1 MIKLIGAIFIFAA
14 SVSVGFSASAMYR
27 VRAEQLEAFGALIT
41 HIGAQIGGFL
51 APLDRIY
58 CDFKDARLEKCGFLR
73 VLRSSG
79 ASAALGE
86 CRESL
91 FLNDGEIGELE
102 KFFSSLGRGDANEEE
117 RHCAYFAKRFARF
130 YESARNESASK
141 GRLFRTFG
149 FLSGLMLAVILV

>member
-1 MIKLIGAIFIFAA
+1 MIKLIGALLIFAA
-14 SVSVGFSASAMYR
+14 SASVGFSAAAMYR
-27 VRAEQLEAFGALIT
+27 VRAEQLEALGALIT

-58 CDFKDARLEKCGFLR
+58 SDFKDSRLEKCGFLPI
-73 VLRSSG
+73 LRTSG
-79 ASAALGE
+79 AVAALRE

-102 KFFSSLGRGDANEEE
+102 KFFGALGRGDANKEE
-117 RHCAYFAKRFARF
+117 RHCAYFAKRFSEL
-130 YESARNESASK
+130 YESARGESASK